1 MGNEM
6 AKIHIFIVMMRDH
19 NYYYQAHVDNSIP
32 SLSFILSVG
41 PMTWKIKVLWVTFF
55 FFFFFNGNLVGLFSI
70 NQRAVVL
77 EILF

>member
-6 AKIHIFIVMMRDH
+6 AKIHIFIVMTRDH

-32 SLSFILSVG
+32 SLSFILWVG
-41 PMTWKIKVLWVTFF
+41 PVAWKIKVLWVTFF
-55 FFFFFNGNLVGLFSI
+55 FLFDGNLVGHFSV
-70 NQRAVVL
+70 NQRAVAL